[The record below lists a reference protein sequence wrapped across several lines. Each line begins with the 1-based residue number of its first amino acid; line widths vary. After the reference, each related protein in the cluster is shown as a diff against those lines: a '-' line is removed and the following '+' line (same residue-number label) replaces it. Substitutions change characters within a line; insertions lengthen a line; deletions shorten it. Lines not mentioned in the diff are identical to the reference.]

1 MIRRLQVIGIVCRFL
16 FWLALLPPENAWSD
30 GLASL
35 SGTWK
40 LNKDLSDD
48 PQKRSV
54 EDGDS
59 HTAGG
64 GSGRWGGRRGGG
76 IGRGGSGSQGSS
88 EEGQRF
94 SWEDYNAAM
103 RVLKIRHQEP
113 ELSIEDASGRQHIL
127 YTDGRNVEEERSLGG
142 TTAMRAQWK
151 EGRIVVTTEP
161 ERGPKLTEIYAVAA
175 DGSQLTVT
183 IRVEGRAR
191 GRGVEFRRVYDAV
204 RPSTTPGPAVTPA
217 SDEPVRTG

>member
-1 MIRRLQVIGIVCRFL
+1 MVRRLQVIGIACRFL
-16 FWLALLPPENAWSD
+16 IWLALAPSESAWSD

-48 PQKRSV
+48 PQKKIK

-59 HTAGG
+59 HAAG

-76 IGRGGSGSQGSS
+76 IGRGGSGGPGP

-94 SWEDYNAAM
+94 SLEDDNAAM
-103 RVLKIRHQEP
+103 KLLKIRHQEP
-113 ELSIEDASGRQHIL
+113 ELSIEDASGRQHTL
-127 YTDGRNVEEERSLGG
+127 YTDGRKVEEERSLGG

-183 IRVEGRAR
+183 IRVEARAR
-191 GRGVEFRRVYDAV
+191 GRAVEFRRVYDAV
-204 RPSTTPGPAVTPA
+204 RPSPTPGPAVTPA
-217 SDEPVRTG
+217 NDEPVRTG